1 MPSYNDAL
9 KYVIYSDRQK
19 GHKIRTEHTG
29 WFKVVLF
36 FIFCVDFTPENEL
49 RRRWFPTD
57 EFQKKTSP
65 KMDNM
70 AKFRNLKLVPLS
82 LAKKLQKT

>member
-29 WFKVVLF
+29 CSKVVLF

-49 RRRWFPTD
+49 
-57 EFQKKTSP
+57 
-65 KMDNM
+65 
-70 AKFRNLKLVPLS
+70 
-82 LAKKLQKT
+82 